1 MTGKDLFEALGSIG
15 EELIDDGEHGSLPRS
30 IPWLR
35 LASIAACLCLLLAY
49 IRPLVLVRPETVPP
63 TTLPYFMPE
72 GYPEVVVYVQEMT
85 DEGFTGTV
93 AELVIP
99 GLFELGAELDVVF
112 EEDAWYELSDG
123 SCGTISGRG
132 PDLTGRYVLVLCT
145 EYDPGA
151 ERAVANTI
159 WEKEPPGPT
168 NQKG

>member
-1 MTGKDLFEALGSIG
+1 MQDLQLLRADLEAVLAA
-15 EELIDDGEHGSLPRS
+15 DSLK
-30 IPWLR
+30 
-35 LASIAACLCLLLAY
+35 LLNVA
-49 IRPLVLVRPETVPP
+49 
-63 TTLPYFMPE
+63 
-72 GYPEVVVYVQEMT
+72 
-85 DEGFTGTV
+85 FTGIDHVGLDACAQKGVTVCNAADYSNETV

-123 SCGTISGRG
+123 SCGTISGRV